1 MSHGLRVTNDNGQLI
16 ISNSTSTFYYY
27 GPAERYRTVGKPT
40 YGGSTVSLYQT
51 YTSAPIIPF
60 IKPHDSNICAITRV
74 FRDGSGFW
82 NIEVA
87 TAGSYSQP
95 PEVIIFTTGDAE
107 YWNSR
112 FSLGDRSHGLRV
124 TREDGT
130 NSFDSS
136 IGQPMAVRGVV
147 NVTPPYNPNAG
158 GTSLEP
164 INYESYSVPA
174 GVSDPMFGYY
184 SMAMCEREYWTYQK
198 RRDCTGI
205 GYGGICIGWTD
216 VTVQSDLYWNFYRAG
231 CAILGSE
238 LRCGWVSYSSGH
250 WSQTSYGSAFS
261 IFIPIISLGS
271 GTYTN
276 GQGPFVNQ
284 TINHGAAN
292 VLILDKAMY
301 PGTNYTPV
309 YPTANAP
316 TGLLANVDRVEY
328 TPALSAAWRNA
339 NNYPFALSYNVYYRL
354 KGSGSWNGPYNTT
367 AEVATTTSGIVY
379 RYHPAGTVLYA
390 GQTLYANQQITSN
403 NGQYRL
409 VMQGDGNVVV
419 YGPGYSVLAQTYTAG
434 QGSCRLTMQTDGNLV
449 LYRNSDNYP
458 LWNTHTNGTAGYKV
472 VMQDDG
478 NVMMTSSSDAHVWST
493 ISPWTISL
501 GVPAVYEVKVVSL
514 NSIGQEGG
522 SMQVDSTPYTDPPPD
537 PSMPDYSGGGDG
549 AGGGDGSAGD
559 GAGDSGADGGSGDGG
574 SGDGGSGDGGSG
586 DGGGGDGGGGDG
598 G

>member
-1 MSHGLRVTNDNGQLI
+1 MSYGLKVQNDNGQLI
-16 ISNSTSTFYYY
+16 ISNATSTFYYY

-60 IKPHDSNICAITRV
+60 IRPHDSNICSITRI
-74 FRDGSGFW
+74 FRDASGFW

-112 FSLGDRSHGLRV
+112 FNLGDRRYGLKV
-124 TREDGT
+124 KREDGST
-130 NSFDSS
+130 AFDSTV
-136 IGQPMAVRGVV
+136 GQPMAVRGAI
-147 NVTPPYNPNAG
+147 NVIPPYNPNAG
-158 GTSLEP
+158 GTSLDP
-164 INYESYSVPA
+164 IYYNPYSIPA
-174 GVSDPMFGYY
+174 GISEPMFGYY

-231 CAILGSE
+231 CAISGNE

-261 IFIPIISLGS
+261 VFIPIIKFGS
-271 GTYTN
+271 GSYTN
-276 GQGPFVNQ
+276 GQGPFVNE
-284 TINHGAAN
+284 TINYAGSQ

-301 PGTNYTPV
+301 PGTNYTPT

-316 TGLLANVDRVEY
+316 TGLVANVDRVNY
-328 TPALSAAWRNA
+328 TPALSAAWHNSDD
-339 NNYPFALSYNVYYRL
+339 YPFALSYNIYYRL
-354 KGSGSWNGPYNTT
+354 KGSGGWNGPFNTT
-367 AEVATTTSGIVY
+367 AEVATTTTGIVY
-379 RYHPAGTVLYA
+379 KYHPAGTVLYA
-390 GQTLYANQQITSN
+390 GQTLYAGQQITSY

-409 VMQGDGNVVV
+409 VMQYDGNAVI
-419 YGPGYSVLAQTYTAG
+419 YGPGNSVLAQTYSAG
-434 QGSCRLTMQTDGNLV
+434 QGSCRLVMQGDGNLV
-449 LYRNSDNYP
+449 LYRNADNYP
-458 LWNTHTNGTAGYKV
+458 LWFTSTSGTGANKV

-478 NVMMTSSSDAHVWST
+478 NLMMTTSTDTYVWSS
-493 ISPWTISL
+493 INPWTISL
-501 GVPAVYEVKVVSL
+501 GIPAVYEVKVVSL

-522 SMQVDSTPYTDPPPD
+522 YQQVDSTPYVDPPPD
-537 PSMPDYSGGGDG
+537 PTLPDYSG
-549 AGGGDGSAGD
+549 
-559 GAGDSGADGGSGDGG
+559 
-574 SGDGGSGDGGSG
+574 G

-598 G
+598 GSGDGGSGDSGSGDSGGGDSGGGSGDGGGGGGDGGGGDG